1 MCMKKKFY
9 KKLFLASTVGIVGVA
24 GSLSMQ
30 APTFAQEN
38 DTTSELEIK
47 ANEFIKLASENK
59 WEDAYKY
66 FNEKLQTISKEY
78 ISATWNSFAA
88 NYGQTKSIELKDV
101 KKNIVHTRVTFSVT
115 GEVSPYELYF
125 NFDKN
130 GKIDD
135 FSVGY
140 PTYPY
145 STPSYDHPE
154 NYTEKEVVVG
164 SEEFPLPGV
173 LTLPKGEGP
182 FPVVVLVQGSGPHD
196 MDSTYLGNKPF
207 RDIAVGLANE
217 GIAVLRYEKRTKV
230 YPFKTGT
237 NPKFTIQDET
247 VLDANYA
254 VETLK
259 DIPEVDAKNIYV
271 LGHSQGGFALPLILE
286 NDKNGDIKGG
296 IVVAGP
302 AGKFQDLLVWQL
314 EQSLEKAKDANA
326 PKEQI
331 EALEAN
337 VAFWKTQVG
346 LINDPQYTLEN
357 PPTDF
362 QLGPTDWWY
371 NLRDIEAPEVSK
383 KQNVP
388 LFVVQGGKDFQ
399 VPASHLELWKE
410 ALKER
415 DNVSY
420 KFYPNMHHFLAEN
433 PNATGTTADYLAP
446 ANTSEQLISD
456 IGQWVKTGAIDE
468 QSEEKPEVGLPQYK
482 DYEDNQYWSKA
493 FTWAIQEGIIKG
505 YQNENLLKPNNALN
519 ESQYLTVF
527 FRYTMGEALKDESL
541 KNIYALAKE
550 NGLPVKGSAFSELSL
565 QEAAV
570 LISKSITKKDMSV
583 EESVKWLMDNNILEG
598 LNVTGNESLTQS
610 ITRAQF
616 VTLLHRIHEANLI
629 GK

>member
-1 MCMKKKFY
+1 M
-9 KKLFLASTVGIVGVA
+9 
-24 GSLSMQ
+24 
-30 APTFAQEN
+30 
-38 DTTSELEIK
+38 
-47 ANEFIKLASENK
+47 
-59 WEDAYKY
+59 
-66 FNEKLQTISKEY
+66 
-78 ISATWNSFAA
+78 
-88 NYGQTKSIELKDV
+88 
-101 KKNIVHTRVTFSVT
+101 
-115 GEVSPYELYF
+115 
-125 NFDKN
+125 
-130 GKIDD
+130 
-135 FSVGY
+135 
-140 PTYPY
+140 
-145 STPSYDHPE
+145 
-154 NYTEKEVVVG
+154 
-164 SEEFPLPGV
+164 
-173 LTLPKGEGP
+173 
-182 FPVVVLVQGSGPHD
+182 
-196 MDSTYLGNKPF
+196 
-207 RDIAVGLANE
+207 
-217 GIAVLRYEKRTKV
+217 
-230 YPFKTGT
+230 
-237 NPKFTIQDET
+237 
-247 VLDANYA
+247 LDANYA

>member
-1 MCMKKKFY
+1 MKKKFY

-30 APTFAQEN
+30 VPTFAQEN

>member
-1 MCMKKKFY
+1 MKKKFY

-78 ISATWNSFAA
+78 VSATWNSFAA

-259 DIPEVDAKNIYV
+259 DIPEVDAKDIYV

-629 GK
+629 EK

>member
-1 MCMKKKFY
+1 MKKKFY

>member
-1 MCMKKKFY
+1 MKKFY

-30 APTFAQEN
+30 VPTFAQEN

-420 KFYPNMHHFLAEN
+420 KFYTNMHHFLAEN

-446 ANTSEQLISD
+446 ANTSKQLISD
-456 IGQWVKTGAIDE
+456 IGQWVKTGVIEE
-468 QSEEKPEVGLPQYK
+468 QSEEKPEVGLPQYN

>member
-78 ISATWNSFAA
+78 VSATWNSFAA

-164 SEEFPLPGV
+164 SEEFLLPGV

>member
-78 ISATWNSFAA
+78 VSATWNSFAA

-259 DIPEVDAKNIYV
+259 DIPEVDAKDIYV

-629 GK
+629 EK

>member
-505 YQNENLLKPNNALN
+505 YRNENLLKPNNALN